1 MNDGPFT
8 SEVSQDSPGR
18 LGTWVG
24 WRIVESY
31 MNNNE
36 QVTIQQLL
44 DNEDAQNI
52 LENSKYRP

>member
-1 MNDGPFT
+1 
-8 SEVSQDSPGR
+8 
-18 LGTWVG
+18 
-24 WRIVESY
+24 

-36 QVTIQQLL
+36 QVSIQQLL